1 MQPVKKGYWVEM
13 VRCSERIG
21 SSGDND
27 SSGGGGKDRELS
39 ARAIYLR
46 KAKMFN
52 MEKVEPM
59 LNLN

>member
-27 SSGGGGKDRELS
+27 SSGGGERIGNCQPERF
-39 ARAIYLR
+39 I
-46 KAKMFN
+46 
-52 MEKVEPM
+52 
-59 LNLN
+59 